1 MWYAGGGVQTDK
13 TAPAVTEFDR
23 ELKALA
29 GERPITRAEFDA
41 ARQTKMRGYTQQFEA
56 YDRIAGQV
64 ANLWAQRLP
73 MTELQREYDAT
84 AKASHDAALA
94 AAKAYARPDR
104 AMLLL
109 VGDRAKIEQEV
120 RALGLGEVVVIDSM
134 GRPQ

>member
-1 MWYAGGGVQTDK
+1 
-13 TAPAVTEFDR
+13 
-23 ELKALA
+23 
-29 GERPITRAEFDA
+29 
-41 ARQTKMRGYTQQFEA
+41 
-56 YDRIAGQV
+56 
-64 ANLWAQRLP
+64 

-109 VGDRAKIEQEV
+109 VGDRAKIENEV
-120 RALGLGEVVVIDSM
+120 RALGIGEVVVIDSM